1 MSILSALGSGM
12 KLLGDSLTNLPIVP
26 RIRRLVRRVRVPLV
40 LLVRVRRVRPER
52 VQDGRGRTTAARA
65 REPRASPP
73 RNRCIHGV
81 RSRPPRSIHGF
92 IDASVGGI
100 PRHQRV
106 GVPRPALARQVNL
119 PKPARYALLLLILHL
134 DRASPRGS
142 RGGVRRAARTRPPR
156 WGESCGA
163 AHATVARPSAR
174 RRGREPRGRPRPR
187 RRRVLMGGHRLALL
201 HAALAFLLDRPREHR
216 GVSLHGVILP
226 AARLSLPP
234 HHANRAG
241 SGREGDLPIP

>member
-1 MSILSALGSGM
+1 MSIRSRVGSGM
-12 KLLGDSLTNLPIVP
+12 KLLGDSLSNLPIVP
-26 RIRRLVRRVRVPLV
+26 RVGRLVRRVRVPLV

-187 RRRVLMGGHRLALL
+187 RRRVVMGGHRCA
-201 HAALAFLLDRPREHR
+201 HMAARSLLLDRPREHR
-216 GVSLHGVILP
+216 GVSLHGVVLP

-241 SGREGDLPIP
+241 SGREGDLPMP

>member
-1 MSILSALGSGM
+1 MRIWSRVGSGM
-12 KLLGDSLTNLPIVP
+12 KFLGDSLANLPIVT
-26 RIRRLVRRVRVPLV
+26 RVRRLVRRVRVPLV

-52 VQDGRGRTTAARA
+52 VQDGRGRTTAAHA
-65 REPRASPP
+65 REPRGSPP
-73 RNRCIHGV
+73 RNRGIHGV
-81 RSRPPRSIHGF
+81 RSRPPRTIHGF
-92 IDASVGGI
+92 VNAGVGRI

-119 PKPARYALLLLILHL
+119 TQPARYALLLLILHL

-142 RGGVRRAARTRPPR
+142 RGGVRRAARTRLSR
-156 WGESCGA
+156 RGETCGA
-163 AHATVARPSAR
+163 AQATEARPSAR

-201 HAALAFLLDRPREHR
+201 LDRPREHR
-216 GVSLHGVILP
+216 GVSLQGGVLP

-241 SGREGDLPIP
+241 SGREGDLPMT

>member
-187 RRRVLMGGHRLALL
+187 RRRVLMGGHRCA
-201 HAALAFLLDRPREHR
+201 HMAARSLLLDRPREHR

-226 AARLSLPP
+226 DARLSLPP

-241 SGREGDLPIP
+241 SGREGDLPMP

>member
-1 MSILSALGSGM
+1 MRIRSALRSGM
-12 KLLGDSLTNLPIVP
+12 KFLGDSLSNLPIVP
-26 RIRRLVRRVRVPLV
+26 RVCRLVRRVRVPLV

-52 VQDGRGRTTAARA
+52 VQDRRGRTTAARP
-65 REPRASPP
+65 REPRGRPP

-92 IDASVGGI
+92 VDASVGGI
-100 PRHQRV
+100 PRYQRV
-106 GVPRPALARQVNL
+106 GVPRPALAREVNL
-119 PKPARYALLLLILHL
+119 PKPARYALLLLVLHL
-134 DRASPRGS
+134 DRASPRGG
-142 RGGVRRAARTRPPR
+142 RGGVRRAARTRLSR
-156 WGESCGA
+156 RGKTCGA
-163 AHATVARPSAR
+163 AHATEARPSAR
-174 RRGREPRGRPRPR
+174 RRGREPRGRPRPC

-226 AARLSLPP
+226 DARLSLPP

>member
-1 MSILSALGSGM
+1 MSIRSRVGSGM
-12 KLLGDSLTNLPIVP
+12 KLLGDSLSNLPIVP
-26 RIRRLVRRVRVPLV
+26 RVGRLVRRVRVPLV

-65 REPRASPP
+65 REPRGSPP
-73 RNRCIHGV
+73 RNRGIHGV
-81 RSRPPRSIHGF
+81 RSRPRRIHGF
-92 IDASVGGI
+92 VNASVGGI

-106 GVPRPALARQVNL
+106 GVPRPALARQVHL
-119 PKPARYALLLLILHL
+119 PKPARYALLLLVLHL

-156 WGESCGA
+156 RGESCGA
-163 AHATVARPSAR
+163 AHATEARPSAR

-187 RRRVLMGGHRLALL
+187 RRRVVMGGHRCA
-201 HAALAFLLDRPREHR
+201 HMAARSLLLDRPREHR
-216 GVSLHGVILP
+216 GVSLHGVVLP

-241 SGREGDLPIP
+241 SGREGDLPMP

>member
-1 MSILSALGSGM
+1 MSIRSRVGSGM
-12 KLLGDSLTNLPIVP
+12 KLLGDSLSNLPIVP
-26 RIRRLVRRVRVPLV
+26 RVRRLVRRVRVPLV

-52 VQDGRGRTTAARA
+52 VQDGRGGTTAARA
-65 REPRASPP
+65 REPRGSPP
-73 RNRCIHGV
+73 RNRGIHSV
-81 RSRPPRSIHGF
+81 RSRPRRIHGF
-92 IDASVGGI
+92 VNASVGGI

-106 GVPRPALARQVNL
+106 GVPRPALARQVHL
-119 PKPARYALLLLILHL
+119 PKPARYALLLLVLHL

-156 WGESCGA
+156 RGESCGA
-163 AHATVARPSAR
+163 AHATEARPSAR

-187 RRRVLMGGHRLALL
+187 RRRVVMGGHRCA
-201 HAALAFLLDRPREHR
+201 HMAARSLLLDRPREHR
-216 GVSLHGVILP
+216 GVSLHGVVLP

-241 SGREGDLPIP
+241 SGREGDLPMP